1 MQIREM
7 TPDDIAWALPLNQA
21 HIAETSALTAERM
34 AALVACA
41 FQATAVDTHAFLLTF
56 DQSAPYDSP
65 NFLWFRERYPRFVYV
80 DRIIVSQD
88 SRGRGLARLLY
99 ESLFNQAL
107 VAGHENIVC
116 EVNSD
121 PPNPASDVFHARLGF
136 AEVGSA
142 DLPERGKTVRYL
154 LKQL

>member
-1 MQIREM
+1 M
-7 TPDDIAWALPLNQA
+7 TPYDIVWALPLNQV

-56 DQSAPYDSP
+56 DQSAPYDSS

-80 DRIIVSQD
+80 DRIIVSKD

-121 PPNPASDVFHARLGF
+121 PPNPASDVFHERLGF
-136 AEVGSA
+136 TEVGTAELQDRS
-142 DLPERGKTVRYL
+142 KKVRYL
-154 LKQL
+154 LKKL